1 MTNKKVLFYA
11 GFVAIMNTLEGKKSG
26 KEEVISLSKERYEPV
41 SCLSDKPS
49 KKVLL
54 VHQKRLGIKR
64 VVKQIKKGSPLY
76 KVHITEAGLLKNL
89 NHPGIP
95 SLIDIEE
102 DEENIY
108 LIEEYKE
115 GISFRQVL
123 KEHSLS
129 KELFLKTFTGVCGIL
144 LYLHNEK
151 KVIHADLKPENVI
164 VSENQVS
171 LIDFEGAAV
180 NVGFG
185 FFTPDYCAPEGAAEH
200 IADIKTDIYALGCM
214 MKEALLSTG
223 NISGETENV
232 ILKLAGECMS
242 DRRACRIRNVSDIL
256 KVLQKLNS
264 NKKISSHNDPSRII
278 TVAGTAENVGTTF
291 VSLALG
297 RLLRDKGYRTLYL
310 EKNKSGMVKRAAADA
325 GAEYRGE
332 RLFNLFGN
340 ELVPED
346 WEDFWERRA
355 MERYRKIIKDF
366 GKLSEQNADAFLGG
380 GTRIII
386 SGSSDWD
393 ARDLADSIRLAEDFH
408 VEGTLLCL
416 INPSE
421 KKHLSKFFN
430 ILREK
435 GLSEHVKLLSMPYLS
450 EKSASKNKRK
460 TRKMLGDVLNE
471 TLKSY

>member
-1 MTNKKVLFYA
+1 M
-11 GFVAIMNTLEGKKSG
+11 G

-54 VHQKRLGIKR
+54 VNQKRLGIKR
-64 VVKQIKKGSPLY
+64 VVKIIKKDSPLY
-76 KVHITEAGLLKNL
+76 RVHIKEADLLKNL
-89 NHPGIP
+89 NHPCIP

-102 DEENIY
+102 DEESIY

-129 KELFLKTFTGVCGIL
+129 KELFLKTFIGVCSVLI
-144 LYLHNEK
+144 YLHNEK

-164 VSENQVS
+164 ISENQIS

-180 NVGFG
+180 NADFS
-185 FFTPDYCAPEGAAEH
+185 FFTPEYCAPEGASEH
-200 IADIKTDIYALGCM
+200 IADVKTDIYALGCM

-223 NISGETENV
+223 NISGNTEGV
-232 ILKLAGECMS
+232 LLKLAGDCMS
-242 DRRACRIRNVSDIL
+242 DRRACRIKKVSDIL

-264 NKKISSHNDPSRII
+264 SKQIKSHNNPSRII

-291 VSLALG
+291 VSLTLG
-297 RLLRDKGYRTLYL
+297 RLLRDRGYRTLYL
-310 EKNKSGMVKRAAADA
+310 EKNTSGMVKRAAADA
-325 GAEYRGE
+325 GAEYSGE
-332 RLFNLFGN
+332 RLFSLFGN

-346 WEDFWERRA
+346 WEDFWERTA
-355 MERYRKIIKDF
+355 MERYRNIIKDF
-366 GKLSEQNADAFLGG
+366 GRLSEQNADAFLAGE
-380 GTRIII
+380 TRILV
-386 SGSSDWD
+386 SGSSEWD
-393 ARDLADSIRLAEDFH
+393 SGELVNSIRLAEDFH
-408 VEGTLLCL
+408 MEGTLLCL

-421 KKHLSKFFN
+421 KKHISMFFN
-430 ILREK
+430 VLREK
-435 GLSEHVKLLSMPYLS
+435 GLGEHVKLLSMPYLP
-450 EKSASKNKRK
+450 EKAASKNNRK
-460 TRKMLGDVLNE
+460 TRKMLGDILNE